1 MRTRVVDI
9 HAHVLVPAVEAL
21 VAHRPER
28 IAALRAQA
36 EAAGDASTR
45 HNQRLFA
52 AQYPKPLTDVSVRL
66 AAMDAMGVDVQA
78 ISVSPTQYYYWA
90 DRDLAQA
97 IAETANRHL
106 AEICA
111 AHPDRF
117 VGLAAVTLQHPEL
130 AAEQLTHA
138 VERLGLRGCQVSTA
152 IDGAELADRRHDP
165 FWSRAEALGAVVFV
179 HPLGCTLGERAR
191 PYYLSNIVGQP
202 IETTLALSHLIF
214 GGTLDRHPGLKLCA
228 AHGGGYLPSYIGRSD
243 HGYAVRPESRTM
255 QKPPS
260 AYLKQIWFD
269 SLVYTPQGLEHLV
282 REVGASQVVIG
293 TDYPFDMGESHP
305 LRQIGAANLS
315 EADRERIRGV
325 NALRMLSVT
334 TSRQHGS

>member
-1 MRTRVVDI
+1 MGTRVVDI

-21 VAHRPER
+21 VADRPER
-28 IAALRAQA
+28 AAALRAQA
-36 EAAGDASTR
+36 DAAGDESTR
-45 HNQRLFA
+45 HNRHLFA
-52 AQYPKPLTDVSVRL
+52 TAYQRPLTDVATRL
-66 AAMDAMGVDVQA
+66 AAMDAMGVDMQA
-78 ISVSPTQYYYWA
+78 VSVSPTQYYYWA
-90 DRDLAQA
+90 DRDLARA
-97 IAETANRHL
+97 ITEVANHHL
-106 AEICA
+106 AELCG

-117 VGLAAVTLQHPEL
+117 VGLATVSLQHPAL
-130 AAEQLTHA
+130 AAEQLTYA
-138 VERLGLRGCQVSTA
+138 VEQLGLRGCQVSTL

-165 FWSRAEALGAVVFV
+165 FWSCAEAFGAVVFV
-179 HPLGCTLGERAR
+179 HPLGCTLGERTR
-191 PYYLSNIVGQP
+191 PYYLSNVVGQP

-293 TDYPFDMGESHP
+293 TDYPFDMGTAEP
-305 LRQIGAANLS
+305 LEQIARANLS
-315 EADRERIRGV
+315 EAERDRIRGA
-325 NALRMLSVT
+325 NALELLAV
-334 TSRQHGS
+334 TSRGRN